1 MAGKDRRRFKII
13 RNKNSYSIEEGKMP
27 TPKEME
33 IERARLLKEIRET
46 QKRME
51 ALLEEIGKA
60 LKVKKPRR
68 KNV

>member
-1 MAGKDRRRFKII
+1 
-13 RNKNSYSIEEGKMP
+13 MP
-27 TPKEME
+27 TSKEME
-33 IERARLLKEIRET
+33 IERAGLLREIRES

>member
-1 MAGKDRRRFKII
+1 
-13 RNKNSYSIEEGKMP
+13 MP

-33 IERARLLKEIRET
+33 IERAKLLKEIRET

-60 LKVKKPRR
+60 LKIKNTRR
-68 KNV
+68 KSGSNK